1 MLLYCIVLYCM
12 LTFDNIAVVTIR
24 EMFSDRNVAIV
35 KKALFAVISCVDH
48 DLFNFGFGLV

>member
-1 MLLYCIVLYCM
+1 M

-35 KKALFAVISCVDH
+35 KKALFAVISCVDN